1 MTKETTSFGGGFSM
15 PKVNTIDFKK
25 VFSNF
30 SSLLAANPAVFST
43 MFVILGLYMLIA
55 VWARR
60 ADRKD
65 IEKVR
70 QIDVRSG

>member
-1 MTKETTSFGGGFSM
+1 M

-30 SSLLAANPAVFST
+30 ASLLSANPAVFST
-43 MFVILGLYMLIA
+43 MFLILGLYLLLV

-65 IEKVR
+65 VEKVHSILQLLHVQR
-70 QIDVRSG
+70 KI